1 MATESSS
8 TTLKSWLGMNI
19 PKLNDSNYRI
29 WKALMSEIL
38 LAKDLKEYVDG
49 SLTEP
54 DEEDDKKVLKKWQQG
69 NATASA
75 TIKGALT
82 PGQLNHVV
90 STLNAK
96 EVWDTLKTIHEANNE
111 ARVQLL
117 LNEFI
122 RFRIETTIDEG
133 ASRLNRIQQEISNL
147 DAEVK
152 PSDKIKTET
161 LLCGLGPEYDSIQ
174 VALDSAT
181 RGTFEEV
188 VAKLRRAESRLT
200 NRNDMMNGQDTAR
213 IAENDR
219 NGQQKKKKT
228 RKGVCYGCGKPG
240 HFKRECRA
248 PQGDNPPGNSGQNAQ
263 LAQVDEGGENAFAW
277 TVTTEAKQAQQDDSW
292 CLDSGATAHMTYMR
306 EAFTEIS
313 PAKEETVAIANGKNI
328 RVLGRGDVRL
338 CVNGKGVQLI
348 NVLYVPEL
356 TTNLISVRQLAGR
369 GTCVS
374 FDDTGATLKN
384 SQGTLMTVGVVGNS
398 YVLKAT
404 PMGRGTQQAYRAV
417 DGELRNVT
425 ALWHRRLGH
434 AG

>member
-1 MATESSS
+1 MEPVNLAI
-8 TTLKSWLGMNI
+8 TTAHSLHRLEDRVQCERKR
-19 PKLNDSNYRI
+19 PKLTSTN
-29 WKALMSEIL
+29 
-38 LAKDLKEYVDG
+38 AKQDG

-54 DEEDDKKVLKKWQQG
+54 GERDDKKELKKWQQG

-147 DAEVK
+147 DAEAA
-152 PSDKIKTET
+152 PSDKIKTEA

-200 NRNDMMNGQDTAR
+200 NRNDVKDQETAR
-213 IAENDR
+213 IAENSR
-219 NGQQKKKKT
+219 KGQQKKKSK
-228 RKGVCYGCGKPG
+228 KGVCYRCGKPG
-240 HFKRECRA
+240 HFKWERKA
-248 PQGDNPPGNSGQNAQ
+248 PQGVIHLRTLNS
-263 LAQVDEGGENAFAW
+263 
-277 TVTTEAKQAQQDDSW
+277 
-292 CLDSGATAHMTYMR
+292 
-306 EAFTEIS
+306 
-313 PAKEETVAIANGKNI
+313 
-328 RVLGRGDVRL
+328 
-338 CVNGKGVQLI
+338 
-348 NVLYVPEL
+348 
-356 TTNLISVRQLAGR
+356 
-369 GTCVS
+369 
-374 FDDTGATLKN
+374 
-384 SQGTLMTVGVVGNS
+384 
-398 YVLKAT
+398 
-404 PMGRGTQQAYRAV
+404 
-417 DGELRNVT
+417 
-425 ALWHRRLGH
+425 HR
-434 AG
+434 